1 MNRKKHDSI
10 FWLFLTPAII
20 AFLMVIIIPF
30 LMGIF
35 YSLTDWTSRPQP
47 DGLQFVGLQNFI
59 ASIQD
64 PSFIYSFLLT
74 FVYTFFNM
82 LLINFVAFGLALLV
96 TSKLRFKKLYRAGF
110 FLPNLVGGLIL
121 GYIWQF
127 VFNIVIPNLPVI
139 STIFPAISEPA
150 NLMLANRNSAVM
162 AIIIAGSWQYSGYIM
177 MIYIAAILSVPEEL
191 FEAAKIDGASSFRK
205 LIHITVPMTAQAFTI
220 TLFLT
225 LIQSFKQFDVNVS
238 LTGGGPSAAF
248 MGKFMR
254 GTELLALDIYNTAF
268 TSNSLAQSQARSVI
282 FFIVLVII
290 SLFQV
295 RQNKRK
301 EVEL

>member
-1 MNRKKHDSI
+1 MNKQKHDPI
-10 FWLFLTPAII
+10 FWLFLAPAII
-20 AFLMVIIIPF
+20 AFLMVIVIPF
-30 LMGIF
+30 FMGIF

-59 ASIQD
+59 LSIKD
-64 PSFIYSFLLT
+64 PSFLYSFILT
-74 FVYTFFNM
+74 FVYTFINM
-82 LLINFVAFGLALLV
+82 LLINVVAFGLALLV
-96 TSKLRFKKLYRAGF
+96 TSKLKYKNIYRAGF
-110 FLPNLVGGLIL
+110 FLPNLIGGLIL

-127 VFNIVIPNLPVI
+127 IFNIVIPNLPVL
-139 STIFPAISEPA
+139 STIYPAIADPV

-162 AIIIAGSWQYSGYIM
+162 AIVIAGSWQYSGYIM

-238 LTGGGPSAAF
+238 LTGGGPSTAF

-290 SLFQV
+290 SLIQV
-295 RQNKRK
+295 RRNKRR

>member
-1 MNRKKHDSI
+1 MNKQKHDPI
-10 FWLFLTPAII
+10 FWLFLAPAII
-20 AFLMVIIIPF
+20 AFLMVIVIPF
-30 LMGIF
+30 FMGIF

-59 ASIQD
+59 LSIKD
-64 PSFIYSFLLT
+64 PSFLYSFILT
-74 FVYTFFNM
+74 FVYTFINM
-82 LLINFVAFGLALLV
+82 LLINVVAFGLALLV
-96 TSKLRFKKLYRAGF
+96 TSKLKYKNIYRAGF
-110 FLPNLVGGLIL
+110 FLPNLIGGLIL

-127 VFNIVIPNLPVI
+127 IFNIVIPNLPVI
-139 STIFPAISEPA
+139 STIYPAIAEPA

-162 AIIIAGSWQYSGYIM
+162 AIVIAGSWQYSGYIM

-238 LTGGGPSAAF
+238 LTGGGPSTAF

-290 SLFQV
+290 SLIQV
-295 RQNKRK
+295 RRNKRR

>member
-1 MNRKKHDSI
+1 MNNKKHDLI
-10 FWLFLTPAII
+10 FWLFLTPAIM
-20 AFLMVIIIPF
+20 AFLVIIVIPF
-30 LMGIF
+30 GMGVF

-47 DGLQFVGLQNFI
+47 EGLKFVGLQNFI
-59 ASIQD
+59 TSLKD

-74 FVYTFFNM
+74 NVYTIINM
-82 LLINFVAFGLALLV
+82 LLINIVAFGLALLV
-96 TSKLRFKKLYRAGF
+96 TANIKFKKIYRVGF
-110 FLPNLVGGLIL
+110 FLPNLIGGLIL

-127 VFNIVIPNLPVI
+127 IFNIVIPNFPLL
-139 STIFPAISEPA
+139 TTFYPAISDPL

-162 AIIIAGSWQYSGYIM
+162 AIVIAGSWQYAGYIM
-177 MIYIAAILSVPEEL
+177 MIYIAAIISVPEEL
-191 FEAAKIDGASSFRK
+191 FEAAQIDGASSFKK
-205 LIHITVPMTAQAFTI
+205 LLHITIPMTAQAFTI

-225 LIQSFKQFDVNVS
+225 LVQSFKQFDANVS
-238 LTGGGPSAAF
+238 LTGGGPATSF
-248 MGKFMR
+248 MGEFMR

-268 TSNSLAQSQARSVI
+268 TANSLAQSQARSVI

-290 SLFQV
+290 SLIQV

>member
-1 MNRKKHDSI
+1 MNKQKHDPI
-10 FWLFLTPAII
+10 FWLFLAPAII
-20 AFLMVIIIPF
+20 AFLIVIVIPF
-30 LMGIF
+30 FMGIF

-59 ASIQD
+59 LSIKD
-64 PSFIYSFLLT
+64 PSFLYSFILT
-74 FVYTFFNM
+74 FVYTFINM
-82 LLINFVAFGLALLV
+82 LLINLVAFGLALLV
-96 TSKLRFKKLYRAGF
+96 TVKLKYKNIYRAGF
-110 FLPNLVGGLIL
+110 FLPNLIGGLIL

-127 VFNIVIPNLPVI
+127 IFNIVIPNLPVI
-139 STIFPAISEPA
+139 STIYPAIADPV

-162 AIIIAGSWQYSGYIM
+162 AIVIAGSWQYAGYIM
-177 MIYIAAILSVPEEL
+177 MIYIAAIISVPEEL
-191 FEAAKIDGASSFRK
+191 FEAAKIDGASPYRK
-205 LIHITVPMTAQAFTI
+205 LIHITIPMTAQAFTI

-238 LTGGGPSAAF
+238 LTGGGPSTAF

-282 FFIVLVII
+282 FFTVLVII
-290 SLFQV
+290 SLIQV
-295 RQNKRK
+295 RRNKRR

>member
-1 MNRKKHDSI
+1 MNKQKHDPI
-10 FWLFLTPAII
+10 FWLFLAPAII
-20 AFLMVIIIPF
+20 AFLMVIGIPF
-30 LMGIF
+30 FMGIF

-59 ASIQD
+59 TSIKD
-64 PSFIYSFLLT
+64 TSFLYSFILT
-74 FVYTFFNM
+74 FVYTFLNM
-82 LLINFVAFGLALLV
+82 LLINLVAFGLALLV
-96 TSKLRFKKLYRAGF
+96 TAKLKYKNIYRAGF
-110 FLPNLVGGLIL
+110 FLPNLIGGLIL

-127 VFNIVIPNLPVI
+127 IFNIVIPNLPVI
-139 STIFPAISEPA
+139 STIYPAIAEPA

-162 AIIIAGSWQYSGYIM
+162 AIVIAGSWQYSGYIM
-177 MIYIAAILSVPEEL
+177 MIYIAAIISVPEEL
-191 FEAAKIDGASSFRK
+191 FEAAKIDGASPFKK
-205 LIHITVPMTAQAFTI
+205 LLHITIPMTAQAFTI

-225 LIQSFKQFDVNVS
+225 LVQSFKQFDVNVS
-238 LTGGGPSAAF
+238 LTGGGPSTQF

-282 FFIVLVII
+282 FFVVLVVI
-290 SLFQV
+290 SLIQV
-295 RQNKRK
+295 RQNKRR

>member
-1 MNRKKHDSI
+1 MNKKKHDLI
-10 FWLFLTPAII
+10 FWLFLAPAIT

-59 ASIQD
+59 DSLQD
-64 PSFIYSFLLT
+64 PSFIYSFILT
-74 FVYTFFNM
+74 FLYTFINM
-82 LLINFVAFGLALLV
+82 FLINVVAFGLALLV
-96 TSKLRFKKLYRAGF
+96 TAKLKFKNIYRAGF

-127 VFNIVIPNLPVI
+127 IFNIVIPNLPII
-139 STIFPAISEPA
+139 SAIYPAVAEPA

-162 AIIIAGSWQYSGYIM
+162 AIVIAGSWQYSGYIM

-205 LIHITVPMTAQAFTI
+205 LLHITVPMTAQAFTI

-238 LTGGGPSAAF
+238 LTGGGPSTAF
-248 MGKFMR
+248 AGKFMR

-290 SLFQV
+290 SMIQV

>member
-1 MNRKKHDSI
+1 MNKQKHDPI
-10 FWLFLTPAII
+10 FWLFLAPAII
-20 AFLMVIIIPF
+20 AFLMVIVIPF
-30 LMGIF
+30 FMGIF

-59 ASIQD
+59 ASIKD
-64 PSFIYSFLLT
+64 TSFLYSFILT
-74 FVYTFFNM
+74 FVYTFLNM
-82 LLINFVAFGLALLV
+82 LLINLVAFGLALLV
-96 TSKLRFKKLYRAGF
+96 TAKLKYKNIYRAGF
-110 FLPNLVGGLIL
+110 FLPNLIGGLIL

-127 VFNIVIPNLPVI
+127 IFNIVIPNLPVI
-139 STIFPAISEPA
+139 STIYPAIAEPA

-162 AIIIAGSWQYSGYIM
+162 AIVIAGSWQYSGYIM
-177 MIYIAAILSVPEEL
+177 MIYIAAIISVPEEL
-191 FEAAKIDGASSFRK
+191 FEAAKIDGASPFKK
-205 LIHITVPMTAQAFTI
+205 LLHITIPMTAQAFTI

-225 LIQSFKQFDVNVS
+225 LVQSFKQFDVNVS
-238 LTGGGPSAAF
+238 LTGGGPSTQF

-282 FFIVLVII
+282 FFVVLVVI
-290 SLFQV
+290 SLIQV
-295 RQNKRK
+295 RQNKRR

>member
-1 MNRKKHDSI
+1 MIRKKHDSV

-20 AFLMVIIIPF
+20 AFVMVIIIPF

-47 DGLQFVGLQNFI
+47 DGLQFVGLQNFV
-59 ASIQD
+59 ASLQD
-64 PSFIYSFLLT
+64 PSFLYSFLLT
-74 FVYTFFNM
+74 FVYTFINM

-96 TSKLRFKKLYRAGF
+96 TSKLRYKNVYRAGF

-127 VFNIVIPNLPVI
+127 IFNIVLPNLPVI
-139 STIFPAISEPA
+139 ATIFPAIADPA
-150 NLMLANRNSAVM
+150 NLVLANRNSAVM
-162 AIIIAGSWQYSGYIM
+162 AIVIAGSWQYSGYIM

-191 FEAAKIDGASSFRK
+191 FEAARIDGASSFRK

-238 LTGGGPSAAF
+238 LTGGGPSTAF

>member
-1 MNRKKHDSI
+1 MNKGKHDPI
-10 FWLFLTPAII
+10 FWLFLAPAII

-47 DGLQFVGLQNFI
+47 GGLQFVGLKNFI
-59 ASIQD
+59 ESIQD
-64 PSFIYSFLLT
+64 PSFLYSFLLT
-74 FVYTFFNM
+74 FVYTFINM
-82 LLINFVAFGLALLV
+82 LLINIVAFGLALLV
-96 TSKLRFKKLYRAGF
+96 TAKLKFKNIYRAGF

-127 VFNIVIPNLPVI
+127 IFNIVIPNLPVL
-139 STIFPAISEPA
+139 STIYPAIAEPA

-162 AIIIAGSWQYSGYIM
+162 AIVIAGSWQYSGYIM

-191 FEAAKIDGASSFRK
+191 FEAAKIDGASPFKK
-205 LIHITVPMTAQAFTI
+205 LLHITIPLTAQAFTI

-225 LIQSFKQFDVNVS
+225 LVQSFKQFDVNVS
-238 LTGGGPSAAF
+238 LTGGGPSTQF

-268 TSNSLAQSQARSVI
+268 TSNSLAQSQARSVL
-282 FFIVLVII
+282 FFVVLVVI
-290 SLFQV
+290 SLIQV

-301 EVEL
+301 EIEL